1 MPASNLGDTKYLGEF
16 GTNAMQESFCQKTS
30 MPATILAKIKEKVG
44 AWVKA
49 GALGLQEFCI
59 LRYVT

>member
-16 GTNAMQESFCQKTS
+16 GTNAMQESFAS

-44 AWVKA
+44 AWIKA

-59 LRYVT
+59 LRDIT